1 MENTRPPATGLKI
14 SNDPMYRLLR
24 EGCIKEFNVKRAAG
38 EQVDLTRCDLRG
50 LDLRGLEVDG
60 MDFSECYFRQ
70 ADLRGIDFRKAK
82 LEGASIN
89 AAKISGAYFPVELT
103 ASEIELSLL
112 HGTRM
117 RYQPKP

>member
-1 MENTRPPATGLKI
+1 MDNMKPSATGLRI
-14 SNDPMYRLLR
+14 ANDPMYRLLR

-38 EQVDLTRCDLRG
+38 EPVDLTRCDLRG

-60 MDFSECYFRQ
+60 LDFSECYFRQ

-89 AAKISGAYFPVELT
+89 AAKISGAYFPIELT

-117 RYQPKP
+117 RYQTKP